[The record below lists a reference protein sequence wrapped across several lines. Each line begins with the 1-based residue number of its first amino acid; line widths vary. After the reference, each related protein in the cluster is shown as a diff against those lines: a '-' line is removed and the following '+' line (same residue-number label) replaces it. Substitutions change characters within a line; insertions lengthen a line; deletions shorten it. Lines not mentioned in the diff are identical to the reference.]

1 MYRRPLQFILLA
13 AAVFSVVSFGA
24 LAQDATT
31 PDLSGTWVL
40 NPAKSK
46 VPKKVALDPE
56 TLVIKYAGNGI
67 EIATSSGGK
76 QSLVMFV
83 VDGKEHTK
91 DTGSGGQLYSKA
103 QWKKAVLF
111 TEMGGRVTGNGI
123 GAFDFLTD
131 KQRWSVSPD
140 GLVLTRE
147 LEDPKETL
155 VYDRRPAQ

>member
-1 MYRRPLQFILLA
+1 MSRRPAQLILLA
-13 AAVFSVVSFGA
+13 AASLAVVSPSL

-40 NPAKSK
+40 NPSKSK
-46 VPKKVALDPE
+46 IAKKVALDPE
-56 TLVIKYAGNGI
+56 TLVFKCAGNSI
-67 EIATSSGGK
+67 EIATFSGGK
-76 QSLVMFV
+76 QSLEMFV
-83 VDGKEHTK
+83 ADGKEHTK
-91 DTGSGGQLYSKA
+91 DTGSGGQIYSKA

-111 TEMGGRVTGNGI
+111 TETGGRVTGNGI
-123 GAFDFLTD
+123 GTFDFLAD

-155 VYDRRPAQ
+155 AYDKRPAQ